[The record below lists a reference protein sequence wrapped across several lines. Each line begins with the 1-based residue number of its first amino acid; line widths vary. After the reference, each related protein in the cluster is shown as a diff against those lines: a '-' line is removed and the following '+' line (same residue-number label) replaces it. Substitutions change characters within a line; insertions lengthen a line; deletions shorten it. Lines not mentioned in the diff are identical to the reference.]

1 MIDFPPEDIEMAI
14 LRQHADKPLE
24 AGMET
29 ATLSKVLDS
38 TTLEETRALVDSII
52 LKDDILA
59 YILRLIR
66 ATRQSS
72 EIAFGASTRAADALA
87 KCGTGQRRRST
98 DATTPFPTTSNVC
111 SCRPSATGSFS
122 ARRRKSKAAARR
134 RSWKTSST
142 RSRLPADPAVQTTAR
157 LWRIGSGHLG
167 DHGCHRGAAREIG
180 AVPWIVL
187 VLLVVIDMAMS
198 LRRPQNLTFEAP
210 AEVFVG
216 ETAKLQLE
224 LAQRPRPCER
234 NWTGRKASA
243 ATRSSRLPRWRTAA
257 RGRRLPAGRSGVASG
272 AWTISGCPGTRVSNC
287 WSSVPKLAVGA
298 EIRVV
303 PNIRMVQ
310 SGQITTTV
318 LSTLYGVK
326 ENRAVGEGSEFQ
338 QLRDFVQGMDIKTID
353 WKRSARRRSLVAK
366 ELRAERN
373 HHVIVA
379 LDNGYLMREEIGGL
393 PKIDHAVTAA
403 LATAWA
409 AAIGG
414 DLVGYY
420 SYDVKPR
427 TFSAPAPGRTAF
439 ARLRSW
445 TAELSYVSRETNH
458 TLALTEL
465 NARTPKRS
473 LLIIFTDFVD
483 TTSAELLVEN
493 IGILAKRHLLIFV
506 AIRDPDLEKLVETA
520 PGDLDG
526 AATLVAANQALNERR
541 LVFEKLSRMG
551 VTIVDAKPNAV
562 TARLISAYLEIKA
575 RELI

>member
-1 MIDFPPEDIEMAI
+1 MPWAA
-14 LRQHADKPLE
+14 LGVL
-24 AGMET
+24 T
-29 ATLSKVLDS
+29 VLD
-38 TTLEETRALVDSII
+38 LALSFR
-52 LKDDILA
+52 KARSLA
-59 YILRLIR
+59 
-66 ATRQSS
+66 
-72 EIAFGASTRAADALA
+72 
-87 KCGTGQRRRST
+87 
-98 DATTPFPTTSNVC
+98 V
-111 SCRPSATGSFS
+111 
-122 ARRRKSKAAARR
+122 
-134 RSWKTSST
+134 
-142 RSRLPADPAVQTTAR
+142 
-157 LWRIGSGHLG
+157 
-167 DHGCHRGAAREIG
+167 
-180 AVPWIVL
+180 
-187 VLLVVIDMAMS
+187 
-198 LRRPQNLTFEAP
+198 EAP
-210 AEVFVG
+210 AEIFVG
-216 ETAKLQLE
+216 ETAKLRLE
-224 LAQRPRPCER
+224 LER
-234 NWTGRKASA
+234 APLDLRAKLEWPEGLRGAEEFAFSPGPEGTAAAEIPVKAARRGTWQLDNIWLIWT
-243 ATRSSRLPRWRTAA
+243 SRLK
-257 RGRRLPAGRSGVASG
+257 LLEF
-272 AWTISGCPGTRVSNC
+272 
-287 WSSVPKLAVGA
+287 VPKLTVGA

-303 PNIRMVQ
+303 PNIRLVQ

-338 QLRDFVQGMDIKTID
+338 QLRDFVPGMDIKTID

-427 TFSAPAPGRTAF
+427 TFTAPTSGRTAF
-439 ARLRSW
+439 TRLRSW
-445 TAELSYVSRETNH
+445 TAGLNYVSRETNH

-473 LLIIFTDFVD
+473 LIIIFTDFVD

-506 AIRDPDLEKLVETA
+506 ALRDPDLDALVDTA

-526 AATLVAANQALNERR
+526 AARLVAANQAINERR
-541 LVFEKLSRMG
+541 LVFERLSRMG
-551 VTIVDAKPNAV
+551 VTIVDAKPGHV